1 MKITSLLRDLPPPP
15 LLTLSL
21 SFSHRIL
28 GKSSIYLFNLMNDI
42 IARPPRCE
50 IASLPL
56 HLQFISED
64 FAKQRPRRLSALD
77 VNNLIRRSR
86 AHSFVKGCNGEP
98 KISKTGDAR
107 MALMTTQ
114 GRRREPRRI
123 ADSLDSRTFRNV
135 VSLIYANGRS
145 RADSFVN
152 LAARRQSCAL

>member
-1 MKITSLLRDLPPPP
+1 MT
-15 LLTLSL
+15 
-21 SFSHRIL
+21 
-28 GKSSIYLFNLMNDI
+28 NDI

-114 GRRREPRRI
+114 ARRREPRRI
-123 ADSLDSRTFRNV
+123 ADSRTFRNV